1 MEQVTNESNHQA
13 ARSRLA
19 LSARRLLPNARL
31 LQWIAIAFIVIGAAL
46 VPQITTRSDVLNL
59 LFLIFLFSCLGQSWN
74 ILAGFAGQVS
84 LGHAALFGLGA
95 LVTRT
100 LWIGGVP
107 FPIAFVG
114 SGLLPAL
121 AAFLIGVPTFRLRG
135 AYFSIGTLAIA
146 EVLRI
151 TVANTLPLV
160 SFLPVEMLATYD
172 LVPRYYLALAVA
184 LATMLV
190 TFLMFRSRFG
200 LGILAV
206 REDEDA
212 AQATGVR
219 ALPHKLAALAISS
232 FFAGL
237 AGSTYAFYQVS
248 YYPEAPFHAG
258 WTFDALLITF
268 IGGVGTLIGPVL
280 GAVFYIVVRERL
292 AVTLVSLHPLIFG
305 IVFILIVLIFP
316 GGLVDIWTR
325 LRRAWNANSRR
336 IFGTRANADKRG

>member
-1 MEQVTNESNHQA
+1 MSSDYNQPRTVAKIKDLES
-13 ARSRLA
+13 A
-19 LSARRLLPNARL
+19 LSQAKSRRDLASPV
-31 LQWIAIAFIVIGAAL
+31 QWIIVSAIVIVAAII
-46 VPQITTRSDVLNL
+46 PRFTTRSDVLNL
-59 LFLIFLFSCLGQSWN
+59 LFLVFLYICLGQSWN

-100 LWIGGVP
+100 FWFDGVP
-107 FPIAFVG
+107 FPLAFVA

-121 AAFLIGVPTFRLRG
+121 CAFLIGFPTFRLRG

-151 TVANTLPLV
+151 TVGNTLPLL
-160 SFLPVEMLATYD
+160 SSLPVAMLGNYD
-172 LVPRYYLALAVA
+172 LSARYYLAFGVA

-190 TFLMFRSRFG
+190 TYLFYRSRFS
-200 LGILAV
+200 LGMQAI

-212 AQATGVR
+212 AQASGVR
-219 ALPHKLAALAISS
+219 ALPHKLAAFALSS

-237 AGSTYAFYQVS
+237 AGATYAFYQVG
-248 YYPEAPFHAG
+248 YYPSATFSPS

-268 IGGVGTLIGPVL
+268 VGGVGTLIGPVL

-292 AVTLVSLHPLIFG
+292 AVVLVSLHPIIFG
-305 IVFILIVLIFP
+305 VLFILIVLVFP
-316 GGLVDIWTR
+316 GGLVDVWAR
-325 LRRAWNANSRR
+325 VRHAWNARR
-336 IFGTRANADKRG
+336 KR

>member
-1 MEQVTNESNHQA
+1 MEQVNKAQA
-13 ARSRLA
+13 RDLREPALNKVKGLQNLEGLIRWIVLA
-19 LSARRLLPNARL
+19 A
-31 LQWIAIAFIVIGAAL
+31 IVIATAIL
-46 VPQITTRSDVLNL
+46 PQLTTRSDVLNL
-59 LFLIFLFSCLGQSWN
+59 LFLIFLYIVLGQSWN

-100 LWIGGVP
+100 LWFEGVP
-107 FPIAFVG
+107 LPLAFIA

-121 AAFLIGVPTFRLRG
+121 CGFLIGFPTFRLRG

-151 TVANTLPLV
+151 TIGNTLPLI
-160 SFLPVEMLATYD
+160 SSLPVSMLGTYD
-172 LVPRYYLALAVA
+172 LSARYYLAFGVA
-184 LATMLV
+184 LTTMVV
-190 TFLMFRSRFG
+190 TWVFYRSRFS
-200 LGILAV
+200 LGMQAI

-212 AQATGVR
+212 AQASGVR
-219 ALPHKLAALAISS
+219 ALPHKLAAFALSS

-237 AGSTYAFYQVS
+237 AGATYAFYQVG
-248 YYPEAPFHAG
+248 YYPSATFSPN

-292 AVTLVSLHPLIFG
+292 AVTLVNLHPLIFG
-305 IVFILIVLIFP
+305 TVFILIVLVFP
-316 GGLVDIWTR
+316 GGLVDIWGR
-325 LRRAWNANSRR
+325 VRRV
-336 IFGTRANADKRG
+336 FGGKRK

>member
-1 MEQVTNESNHQA
+1 MEQVGSQLNQPTVPLRA
-13 ARSRLA
+13 A
-19 LSARRLLPNARL
+19 LSARRRFSRARVFS
-31 LQWIAIAFIVIGAAL
+31 WIVVALIALAMAA
-46 VPQITTRSDVLNL
+46 VPQVTTRSDVLNL
-59 LFLIFLFSCLGQSWN
+59 LFLIFLFIVLGQSWN

-95 LVTRT
+95 LTTRT
-100 LWIGGVP
+100 LWFGGVP
-107 FPIAFVG
+107 FPLAFAA
-114 SGLLPAL
+114 SGLVPAVC
-121 AAFLIGVPTFRLRG
+121 ASLIGIPTFRLRG

-151 TVANTLPLV
+151 TIANTLPLV
-160 SFLPVEMLATYD
+160 SFLPVDMLATYE
-172 LVPRYYLALAVA
+172 LAPRYYLALALA
-184 LATMLV
+184 LATMLA
-190 TFLMFRSRFG
+190 TYLLFRSRYG
-200 LGILAV
+200 LGILAI

-219 ALPHKLAALAISS
+219 ALPHKLAALVISS

-268 IGGVGTLIGPVL
+268 VGGVGTLIGPVL
-280 GAVFYIVVRERL
+280 GAIFYIFVRERL

-305 IVFILIVLIFP
+305 ILFILIVLIFP
-316 GGLVDIWTR
+316 GGLVDIGTR
-325 LRRAWNANSRR
+325 LRRAWNTRRASHSESRSA
-336 IFGTRANADKRG
+336 GK